1 MMCIGSISLP
11 SQGPTWSGPGQLW
24 YRQHSLLLLLMGI
37 CLHGHPQDGHPLVL
51 CCYPL
56 RDQGP
61 ARTSKSSGSA
71 PGAEPSEHSRP
82 EWAHRRDTRGGSANK
97 WSADAPAPWPNLYW
111 LVCPR
116 LSQRVGRLEHLG
128 WVQQLQQQVASE
140 PQGALASGLAAAH
153 AAYGQTRWA
162 ALSEEDR
169 CYAEEAGYA
178 PKLRDM
184 GVAGL
189 EYPNQV
195 CCACAARLRPS
206 GCVLTRWQSPA
217 AALDAPK
224 VSARLACW
232 RRSSVCTPTWRTF
245 WQGVTT
251 LWGGGSWACLSA
263 GRML

>member
-1 MMCIGSISLP
+1 MSLP
-11 SQGPTWSGPGQLW
+11 SQGATWSGPEQLW

-195 CCACAARLRPS
+195 KCLHTHLAHFLAGGDNPVGRWVVGMLERGEDALARGMDGGGAIAAQADP
-206 GCVLTRWQSPA
+206 
-217 AALDAPK
+217 D
-224 VSARLACW
+224 
-232 RRSSVCTPTWRTF
+232 RSSCRRGFSLPV
-245 WQGVTT
+245 
-251 LWGGGSWACLSA
+251 LS
-263 GRML
+263 

>member
-1 MMCIGSISLP
+1 MSAASTLMTEFTGADDAWLAQHQHRKVLDPRDLVAKYQPC
-11 SQGPTWSGPGQLW
+11 SQAG
-24 YRQHSLLLLLMGI
+24 R
-37 CLHGHPQDGHPLVL
+37 
-51 CCYPL
+51 
-56 RDQGP
+56 GP

-82 EWAHRRDTRGGSANK
+82 AWARRRDTRGGSANK

-169 CYAEEAGYA
+169 CYVEEAGYA

-195 CCACAARLRPS
+195 KCLHTHLAHFLAGGDNPVGRWVVGMLERGEDALAR
-206 GCVLTRWQSPA
+206 GM
-217 AALDAPK
+217 D
-224 VSARLACW
+224 
-232 RRSSVCTPTWRTF
+232 
-245 WQGVTT
+245 
-251 LWGGGSWACLSA
+251 GGGAIA
-263 GRML
+263 AQADPDQ